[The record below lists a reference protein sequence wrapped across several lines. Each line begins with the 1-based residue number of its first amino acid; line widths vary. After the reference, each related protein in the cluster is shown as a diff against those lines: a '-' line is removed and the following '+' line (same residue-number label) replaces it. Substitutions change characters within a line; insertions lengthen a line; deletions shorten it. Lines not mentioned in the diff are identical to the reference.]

1 MQKLNQFYDEIK
13 SKRKKKQ
20 CGLQVDNELHQVK
33 IKDLNDKCS
42 VEMFTKAIRGG
53 KAFVVEQKIRELKCR
68 IAKLRALKMKVPP
81 TTIILQDAENMN
93 DTKTKMYDASSIE
106 TEQKSLSSEKFT
118 TLFYFSQDRAL

>member
-20 CGLQVDNELHQVK
+20 CGFQVDNELHQVK

-81 TTIILQDAENMN
+81 TTIILQYAENMN